1 MLLIHYKNVLLCWAL
16 IIVWSI
22 VDTYDISGGGSASAF
37 TLFFCYMGGFLLLF
51 LCIFILLLS
60 LEAADGIEKIYI
72 NKKQNS
78 QSLNIMTGC
87 RLKMGIMPIS
97 ETSCISD
104 IAQNG
109 KYCNQHVWKNIHG
122 VIYKKFESF
131 KFWGMDMEGNR
142 RLRFLWTPARCQAG
156 MSRGARR

>member
-1 MLLIHYKNVLLCWAL
+1 
-16 IIVWSI
+16 
-22 VDTYDISGGGSASAF
+22 
-37 TLFFCYMGGFLLLF
+37 MGGFLLLF

-109 KYCNQHVWKNIHG
+109 KYCNQHV
-122 VIYKKFESF
+122 
-131 KFWGMDMEGNR
+131 
-142 RLRFLWTPARCQAG
+142 
-156 MSRGARR
+156 